1 MRIAL
6 LLCPLLVLLFSCGR
20 KSNESDDTLVARVNE
35 KELHLSDLD
44 GIVPSKASAED
55 SIRLVK
61 AYINNWVRT
70 NLIIDKAEANLSDEQ
85 KDVEQQLEDYRNSL
99 IIYSYEKEIVRQN
112 LDTVVSEKEIE
123 EYYNTN
129 QKDFELKDNIVKVNY
144 VKLEKNSKALQKI
157 KKVFYSEKPED
168 RETLE
173 QLCRENAVNYYLD
186 DQSWLLFNDLLKEIP
201 IKTYNEE
208 QFLQNNR
215 AVEIQDSA
223 FIYMVNFLK
232 FRIKDGVSPIGFER
246 VNIRNIILNKRKL
259 NLISKMKDDLYNEAL
274 VKKQIEVLK

>member
-55 SIRLVK
+55 SVRLVK

-99 IIYSYEKEIVRQN
+99 IIYTYEKEIVRQN

>member
-1 MRIAL
+1 MRLFLICLSAL
-6 LLCPLLVLLFSCGR
+6 IISSCGK
-20 KSNESDDTLVARVNE
+20 KSSGDAESLVARVNE
-35 KELHLSDLD
+35 KELHISDLKLV
-44 GIVPSKASAED
+44 VPPNTSAED
-55 SIRLVK
+55 STRLVK

-70 NLIIDKAEANLSDEQ
+70 NLLIDKAEANLSDDQ

-99 IIYSYEKEIVRQN
+99 IIYTYEKEIVRQN
-112 LDTVVSEKEIE
+112 LDTVVSDKEIE
-123 EYYNTN
+123 EYYNKN

-144 VKLEKNSKALQKI
+144 VKLEKKSEALPRI

-173 QLCRENAVNYYLD
+173 SLCRVNAVNYYLD

-215 AVEIQDSA
+215 AVEMQDSA
-223 FIYMVNFLK
+223 YIYMVNILN
-232 FRIKDGVSPIGFER
+232 FRIKDAVSPLGFER
-246 VNIRNIILNKRKL
+246 ENIRNIILNKRKL
-259 NLISKMKDDLYNEAL
+259 NLISKMKDDLYEEAL
-274 VKKQIEVLK
+274 KKKQVEVYK